1 MTDAAA
7 LPGQPRGGVLS
18 GPATARAVNVLAPNA
33 SAMTLDGTNTWILS
47 EPGSARAVVVD
58 PGPLDEG
65 HLRDVLDTAERAG
78 KRVALTLLTH
88 GHPDHSEGAA
98 RFAEL
103 TGTKVRALDP
113 ALRLGDEGLSGGD
126 VVTVDGLELRVVPA
140 PGHTADSL
148 AFHLPADG
156 AVLTGDTVLGRGT
169 TVVAHPDGRLGDY
182 LDTLRRLRSLTVDD
196 GVHTVLPG
204 HGPVLEDAQG
214 AVEYYLAHRAHRLAQ
229 VETAVENGHH
239 SASEVV
245 AQVYA
250 DVDRSLWPA
259 AELSVRAQL
268 EYLREHGLI

>member
-1 MTDAAA
+1 MTDATA

-18 GPATARAVNVLAPNA
+18 GPATARAVNVLAPNP

-47 EPGSARAVVVD
+47 EPDSDLAVVVD
-58 PGPLDEG
+58 PGPLDDG
-65 HLRDVLDTAERAG
+65 HLRHVVGTAERAG

-88 GHPDHSEGAA
+88 GHPDHAEGAA

-113 ALRLGDEGLSGGD
+113 ALRLGDEGLAAGD
-126 VVTVDGLELRVVPA
+126 VVTVGGLELRVVPA

-148 AFHLPADG
+148 CFHLPADQ
-156 AVLTGDTVLGRGT
+156 AILTGDTVLGRGT

-204 HGPVLEDAQG
+204 HGPVLDDAQG

-229 VETAVENGHH
+229 VETAVEDGHRTP
-239 SASEVV
+239 SEVV
-245 AQVYA
+245 AHVYA

-268 EYLREHGLI
+268 EYLKEHGII

>member
-1 MTDAAA
+1 MTDAST

-47 EPGSARAVVVD
+47 EPDSDLAVVVD
-58 PGPLDEG
+58 PGPLDDG
-65 HLRDVLDTAERAG
+65 HLRHVVGTAERTG

-88 GHPDHSEGAA
+88 GHPDHAEGAA

-113 ALRLGDEGLSGGD
+113 ALRLGDEGLAAGD
-126 VVTVDGLELRVVPA
+126 VVTVGGLELRVVPA

-148 AFHLPADG
+148 CFHLPADR

-214 AVEYYLAHRAHRLAQ
+214 AVEFYLAHRAHRLAQ
-229 VETAVENGHH
+229 VETAVEDGHRTP
-239 SASEVV
+239 SEVV
-245 AQVYA
+245 AHVYA